1 MAGEEDRRKTDLKGR
16 GAFERGM
23 MGEEVK
29 SEMGWQGVGTL
40 PGVLFHP
47 YRAQPGLWP
56 GPQRGQPK
64 QTTGSGKV
72 CFFPRPGGKGLGRLL
87 AQLD

>member
-47 YRAQPGLWP
+47 YRAQPGRWL
-56 GPQRGQPK
+56 GPQRG
-64 QTTGSGKV
+64 
-72 CFFPRPGGKGLGRLL
+72 
-87 AQLD
+87 